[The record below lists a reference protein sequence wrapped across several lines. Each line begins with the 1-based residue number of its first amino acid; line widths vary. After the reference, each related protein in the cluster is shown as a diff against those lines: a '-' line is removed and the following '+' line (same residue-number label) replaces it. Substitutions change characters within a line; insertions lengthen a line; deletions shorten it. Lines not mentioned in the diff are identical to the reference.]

1 MARILIVDD
10 EQIVRDLLRTVLEHD
25 GHQVDQATD
34 GQQALEM
41 HGKAAYDVAIVDLIM
56 PRKNGLDTVLELRA
70 QRPETRLVVMTG
82 ALPALLDKNRTM
94 DEMLGSV
101 VKLTKPMRPADLRRA
116 VKEALGTPV
125 AKA

>member
-10 EQIVRDLLRTVLEHD
+10 EQIVRELLRTVLEHD
-25 GHQVDQATD
+25 GHTVDEVAD
-34 GQQALEM
+34 GQEAVE
-41 HGKAAYDVAIVDLIM
+41 ANATCVYDIAIVDLIM

-70 QRPETRLVVMTG
+70 ERPELRFVVMTG
-82 ALPALLDKNRTM
+82 ALPALLDKNRNM

-101 VKLTKPMRPADLRRA
+101 VKLTKPMRPADLLRA

-125 AKA
+125 A

>member
-25 GHQVDQATD
+25 GHTVDEAAD
-34 GQQALEM
+34 GQEALDL
-41 HGKAAYDVAIVDLIM
+41 HARNSYDVAIVDLIM

-82 ALPALLDKNRTM
+82 ALPTLLGGNRKM
-94 DEMLGSV
+94 DEMLGAV
-101 VKLTKPMRPADLRRA
+101 VKLTKPMRPADLVRA
-116 VKEALGTPV
+116 IREALATPV
-125 AKA
+125 A